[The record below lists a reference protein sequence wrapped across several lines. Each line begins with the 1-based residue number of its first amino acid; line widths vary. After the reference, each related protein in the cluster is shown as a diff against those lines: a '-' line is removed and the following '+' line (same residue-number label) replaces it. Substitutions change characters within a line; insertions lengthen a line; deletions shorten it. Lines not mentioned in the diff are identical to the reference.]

1 MQTQLKQEAEYEG
14 LRFQA
19 ASEVRKDG
27 SRAELTS
34 EKVLPEQDSSQILS
48 LFTDAFHT
56 AYFLW
61 AFNYSFQY
69 LKPKHCLI
77 K

>member
-34 EKVLPEQDSSQILS
+34 EKVLPEQDSSQTRS
-48 LFTDAFHT
+48 TD
-56 AYFLW
+56 
-61 AFNYSFQY
+61 N
-69 LKPKHCLI
+69 
-77 K
+77 